1 MTLLLT
7 ALGFLKRVPWQVWIA
22 VGAALALW
30 WAYHSGYQSRD
41 KQADAEMAAMVA
53 SIEAAQIEAAA
64 AQQAVNDAEAAR
76 YQELAER
83 SDNEHARNL
92 EAARSAAAR
101 YIAAHRVRPTP
112 DSSPS
117 GGADSAADD
126 NGSAS
131 DNGPGSPAIVDA
143 IAITES
149 DLLICTD
156 NTARLVA
163 AHDWANSLNSE

>member
-1 MTLLLT
+1 MMSIALT

-53 SIEAAQIEAAA
+53 SVEAAQIEAAA
-64 AQQAVNDAEAAR
+64 AQQAINDAAEAR

-92 EAARSAAAR
+92 EAARSDAAR
-101 YIAAHRVRPTP
+101 YIAAHRVRPAS
-112 DSSPS
+112 DSSAS
-117 GGADSAADD
+117 GGADSAADS
-126 NGSAS
+126 NGAGIST
-131 DNGPGSPAIVDA
+131 PVPAGIIVGEA
-143 IAITES
+143 
-149 DLLICTD
+149 DLLACTD
-156 NTARLVA
+156 LYTYAVG
-163 AHDWANSLNSE
+163 AHDWAAGLTPGHE